1 MGVIIVVIYS
11 MKIFI
16 LLCLVSSS
24 FAWPFIPPNM
34 FSNSW
39 FDDWSSWPSFPSFN
53 SFIPSFFQPASGIK
67 MEVLSV
73 TNQSASANCS
83 WYGSGHG
90 NLTWTVDGEEATS
103 DEINDNG
110 TSSVIS
116 LEWEKLNKTVGESGG
131 RNNNT
136 GAWLSASQ
144 VMETIRVP
152 GENNNKEE
160 SAGEENNMVNNN
172 TTNMV
177 NNKTTNMVNKNTT
190 NMANNNVTG
199 EQ

>member
-1 MGVIIVVIYS
+1 MGIIVVIYS

-116 LEWEKLNKTVGESGG
+116 LEWEKLNKTVGDTILLSCIGESGG

-144 VMETIRVP
+144 VMEKIITRRRVLGRKTIWLITIPQTWLIIKPQTWLTRIP
-152 GENNNKEE
+152 QTWLIT
-160 SAGEENNMVNNN
+160 M
-172 TTNMV
+172 
-177 NNKTTNMVNKNTT
+177 
-190 NMANNNVTG
+190 
-199 EQ
+199 

>member
-1 MGVIIVVIYS
+1 MAYTPNNEGWTKLSIRSLHWYYYLIV
-11 MKIFI
+11 
-16 LLCLVSSS
+16 LPC
-24 FAWPFIPPNM
+24 
-34 FSNSW
+34 
-39 FDDWSSWPSFPSFN
+39 
-53 SFIPSFFQPASGIK
+53 
-67 MEVLSV
+67 
-73 TNQSASANCS
+73 SANCS

-103 DEINDNG
+103 DEINDAG
-110 TSSVIS
+110 DSSVIS
-116 LEWEKLNKTVGESGG
+116 LEWEKLNKTVGDTILLSCIGESGG

-152 GENNNKEE
+152 EENNNKEE
-160 SAGEENNMVNNN
+160 SAGEEN
-172 TTNMV
+172 
-177 NNKTTNMVNKNTT
+177 NMVNKNTT